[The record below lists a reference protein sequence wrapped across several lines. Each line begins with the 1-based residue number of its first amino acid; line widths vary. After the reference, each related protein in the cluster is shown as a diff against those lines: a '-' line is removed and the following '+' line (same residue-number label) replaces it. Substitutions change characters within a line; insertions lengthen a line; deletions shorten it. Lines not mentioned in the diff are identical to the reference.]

1 MENVINSSKSSKSN
15 TSSEKDVK
23 DEAIA
28 LLDKRLEDMTVNLQ
42 AALDVSAENFSKRVA
57 ALEATLAAVQAHG
70 TSLKVSEPTKESI
83 AAAATKRELR
93 KALLTGIDEHV
104 AASDLEGDLPKL
116 LHIERRKAF
125 VVGAATVAVTAGAT
139 VATTLYV
146 QKRRAAKAE
155 EPSTEAP
162 EVASE
167 QI

>member
-104 AASDLEGDLPKL
+104 AACDLEGDLPKL
-116 LHIERRKAF
+116 LHIERRH
-125 VVGAATVAVTAGAT
+125 G
-139 VATTLYV
+139 
-146 QKRRAAKAE
+146 RRDRRRHGRHHPVRA
-155 EPSTEAP
+155 EAP
-162 EVASE
+162 RRQGGGAQHGGTRGRVRADLT
-167 QI
+167 